1 MRADVLGFRKVE
13 AEEGCVVTVLAESDQ
28 LGLLQRMREYE
39 RSPWWLRL
47 FCPRSYLVRGFA
59 INLFLEG
66 PFPLQC
72 EEARK
77 DGVAIE
83 GQKWRRLIGIQAHG
97 RAWWEASLLLSEA
110 FSRPSQGMAG
120 FSTLEAVF
128 SGGEEKGQTAF
139 RILYRI
145 DMRELQ
151 CEVGVWYRGAQLIRA
166 VLSEENAQWGWDLRL
181 GRVDGVKVAAA
192 AKAPSEEIPS
202 AEIIIAADVGGP
214 TSGIAGGGLQA
225 MGR

>member
-47 FCPRSYLVRGFA
+47 FCPRSYLVQGFA
-59 INLFLEG
+59 INLFLEA
-66 PFPLQC
+66 PFPIQC

-83 GQKWRRLIGIQAHG
+83 EQKRRRLIGIQAHG

-128 SGGEEKGQTAF
+128 SGGGGEGAKRLPHPLPHRHARATVRGGGVVPRRATYLGGPVREE
-139 RILYRI
+139 RP
-145 DMRELQ
+145 
-151 CEVGVWYRGAQLIRA
+151 VGVGPALGEGGWREGCGSRQGPLGGNPVRGDYHR
-166 VLSEENAQWGWDLRL
+166 R
-181 GRVDGVKVAAA
+181 GR
-192 AKAPSEEIPS
+192 
-202 AEIIIAADVGGP
+202 GGP